1 MDYLAV
7 LDKLLVKGRSVVRE
21 TKNYKVYLPIEFND
35 IWERLYRDGRRVD
48 VLILLPKN
56 INYVV
61 DKVLLRGRKITGEHT
76 RFKIYLDR
84 KYDDLWN
91 LLSANNAKIDL
102 VIVLK

>member
-7 LDKLLVKGRSVVRE
+7 LDKIFVRHRSVVRE
-21 TKNYKVYLPIEFND
+21 TKNFKVYLPLEFND

-48 VLILLPKN
+48 VLILIPNN

-61 DKVLLRGRKITGEHT
+61 DKILLRNKKVTREHT
-76 RFKIYLDR
+76 RFKIYLDK

-91 LLSANNAKIDL
+91 ILNHTDAKIDL